1 MHVEQNSPA
10 AWATAAGATAAWGW
24 AARSAAASALAAC
37 LALAGDPSFSWAQSG
52 VDPGGTGPASPNQG
66 ASVSGGAS
74 AQGTKSETQPSG
86 DAGSKGNPS
95 GRNQTDGDHP
105 WLASA
110 PGGLKQLCQTGQV
123 RIGIDDDRLRR
134 ARKQA
139 MTLFRIRADFR
150 YQYTQSNPSIDPD
163 DESQLQCVVD
173 AKIRVPEVVLEHDIL
188 FRSGFE
194 PHNPWSDPLVL
205 HEFDHVSISTDPRL
219 RKLLKKLLNERI
231 RCTVRWPRSEA
242 LTQARVHEAINA
254 EMNAQI
260 KELERLVQT
269 QYDALDRVSRDGRVG
284 IEDREQFFLNLYTLE
299 AMRECGFL
307 YLDTARSLAQDRP
320 SKEVRGHYALLT
332 AP

>member
-1 MHVEQNSPA
+1 MQAQQNSPA
-10 AWATAAGATAAWGW
+10 AWAPVGC
-24 AARSAAASALAAC
+24 ALTVWVLSFC
-37 LALAGDPSFSWAQSG
+37 LALAGAPSSGWAQSN
-52 VDPGGTGPASPNQG
+52 VDPGGNSPISPDQG
-66 ASVSGGAS
+66 TSSS
-74 AQGTKSETQPSG
+74 SSDSTQGTKSETKLPG
-86 DAGSKGNPS
+86 DAGTKGNQSVRNPS
-95 GRNQTDGDHP
+95 YGDHP

-110 PGGLKQLCQTGQV
+110 PDGLKQLSQMGRVQ
-123 RIGIDDDRLRR
+123 IGIDDDRLRR
-134 ARKQA
+134 TRKHA

-150 YQYTQSNPSIDPD
+150 YQYTQSSPSIDPE
-163 DESQLQCVVD
+163 DESQLQCMVD
-173 AKIRVPEVVLEHDIL
+173 AKIRVPEVVLEHDIV

-194 PHNPWSDPLVL
+194 PHTPWSDPLVL

-219 RKLLKKLLNERI
+219 RKLLKKVLNERI

-242 LTQARVHEAINA
+242 LTHARVHEAINV

-284 IEDREQFFLNLYTLE
+284 IENREPFFLSLYTLE

-307 YLDTARSLAQDRP
+307 YLDTVKSLAQDRP